1 MEFIV
6 RKENN
11 KTYSFISKED
21 IKYEIIKNK
30 NRYELKDNRGIIK
43 YFILENKKDLNI
55 YNLSNNNN
63 GALLYSKFINEK
75 VKKIT
80 LDNLYIKDLLEKIY
94 YKTVYSFKTIYGDT
108 TLYYDNDILLI
119 YINKL
124 LAIKRDNTGLY
135 ILNNFPD
142 IEFALILYFAAL
154 SIISFKEGDMFDI

>member
-1 MEFIV
+1 MEFVV

-30 NRYELKDNRGIIK
+30 NRYELKDSRGIIK

-80 LDNLYIKDLLEKIY
+80 LDNLYIKDLLEKVY

-124 LAIKRDNTGLY
+124 LAIKRDNVGLY

-154 SIISFKEGDMFDI
+154 SIICFKEGDMFDI